1 MRMKARYKMMV
12 KQCAAAG
19 TGGLLLCG
27 TPASRGAQAI
37 EGKAFQA
44 GGGSLPPAQGD
55 DISAAQRDGL
65 EREPA
70 LPAALAL
77 GSQFFRLIH

>member
-1 MRMKARYKMMV
+1 MRMKARCKMMV
-12 KQCAAAG
+12 KQCAAVGMAG
-19 TGGLLLCG
+19 LQPFG
-27 TPASRGAQAI
+27 TPASRGAQAV

-55 DISAAQRDGL
+55 DISAAHRDGL